1 MDPLIVGLDVGTTSV
16 KAVVYEPDGSAA
28 AVATIPTPTHHPR
41 PGRAFYRADELWDCV
56 VAVLREAVARVDDPR
71 RIVGV
76 AVASMGEAGVLL
88 DADGRPTCDVI
99 AWFDTRTTPQAE
111 WLDRAIG
118 KDRLFASSGISLQ
131 PIFSLAKL
139 LWLKEHEPAAWAR
152 SVRWLHVADFIAF
165 RLCGVAATDYSIA
178 SRTLML
184 DLHRLRWDDEVLR
197 EAGVDP
203 ALLAPLVSG
212 GTALGPVTAEAAA
225 ATGLPTSATVA
236 AGGHDHVCGAFA
248 AGAIAPGVMLNSL
261 GTAEAV
267 FVPLAKPL
275 SDPQVG
281 REGYAQGAHVVD
293 GRSYVFAGQYTSGAS
308 VSWWRDVLSG
318 PGGKL
323 DWETMLAEAAAVPP
337 GSLGVTFL
345 PHLRLANPPHDD
357 PRSRGTFVGL
367 STDATRGVMTRAV
380 LEGIAFESRNSLDGI
395 VRYPGVEVP
404 REIRAIG
411 GGTRN
416 DLLMA
421 IKASIVR
428 QPHTVLGLQEGT
440 ALGAAMLGGLAAG
453 VYADSVSAIAA
464 LADSARTVEPDP
476 AAEPVYEEVYQRV
489 FRPLYDAVAPVS
501 HAIVRLQ
508 GEWAPS

>member
-1 MDPLIVGLDVGTTSV
+1 MEPLIVGLDVGTTSV

-28 AVATIPTPTHHPR
+28 AVATTPTPTHYPR
-41 PGRAFYRADELWDCV
+41 PGRAYYRAEELWDCTV
-56 VAVLREAVARVDDPR
+56 SVLRDALARVDDPR
-71 RIVGV
+71 RVVGV
-76 AVASMGEAGVLL
+76 AVASMGEAGVLI

-152 SVRWLHVADFIAF
+152 SVRWLHVADYVAF

-184 DLHRLRWDDEVLR
+184 DLHRLRWDEEVLR
-197 EAGVDP
+197 EAGIDP

-212 GTALGPVTAEAAA
+212 GTALGPVTSEAAA
-225 ATGLPTSATVA
+225 ATGLPQSATVA

-267 FVPLAKPL
+267 FVPVAKPL

-281 REGYAQGAHVVD
+281 RQGYAQGAHVVD
-293 GRSYVFAGQYTSGAS
+293 GRTYVFAGQYTSGAS

-318 PGGKL
+318 PAEKL

-357 PRSRGTFVGL
+357 PRSRGAFVGL

-395 VRYPGVEVP
+395 VRHAGVEAP
-404 REIRAIG
+404 REFRAIG
-411 GGTRN
+411 GSTRN
-416 DLLMA
+416 SLLMS
-421 IKASIVR
+421 IKASIMR
-428 QPHTVLGLQEGT
+428 QPQRIVGLEEGT
-440 ALGAAMLGGLAAG
+440 ALGAAMLGGLGAG
-453 VYADSVSAIAA
+453 VYPDAESAIAA
-464 LADSARTVEPDP
+464 LDAATRDVEPDP
-476 AAEPVYEEVYQRV
+476 AAVPIYEEVYQQV
-489 FRPLYDAVAPVS
+489 FRPLYDAVAPLS
-501 HAIVRLQ
+501 HEIVRMQ
-508 GEWAPS
+508 SERAPS